1 MAQDADDEALRR
13 AIEES
18 SQEAMQPKSKTALE
32 LADEEALK
40 KAIELSMKEANT
52 GVGAGLA
59 CMLRLMIYVAVCCI
73 TCMVY
78 ATYSI

>member
-1 MAQDADDEALRR
+1 MFCYLFLQETRPPRSQAQDADDEALRR

-18 SQEAMQPKSKTALE
+18 SQDAMQPKSKSALE

-52 GVGAGLA
+52 GVSSLLSGSPLN
-59 CMLRLMIYVAVCCI
+59 
-73 TCMVY
+73 
-78 ATYSI
+78 S